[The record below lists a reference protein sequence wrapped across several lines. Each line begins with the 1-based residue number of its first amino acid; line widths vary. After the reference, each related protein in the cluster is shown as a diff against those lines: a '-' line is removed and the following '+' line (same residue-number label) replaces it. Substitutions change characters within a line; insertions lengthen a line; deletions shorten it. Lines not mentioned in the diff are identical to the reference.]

1 MLKIKV
7 SSKRQATF
15 PKRVCESLGV
25 GPGDELFL
33 DRRMEADRE
42 VWVLR
47 PVTETARPWL
57 GCLKAYAKG
66 KEHDMSKV
74 RESIVRGRGGSGA

>member
-25 GPGDELFL
+25 GPGDEVLL
-33 DRRMEADRE
+33 DRRLEADGE
-42 VWVLR
+42 VWVLK
-47 PVTETARPWL
+47 PAKETPRPWL
-57 GCLKAYAKG
+57 GSLKAYAKG

-74 RESIVRGRGGSGA
+74 RESIARGRGGPGA

>member
-25 GPGDELFL
+25 GPGDEVLL
-33 DRRMEADRE
+33 DRRLEADGE

-47 PVTETARPWL
+47 SAKETRRPWL

-66 KEHDMSKV
+66 KEHEMTKV
-74 RESIVRGRGGSGA
+74 RESIARGRGGSGA